1 MDLRGGCRGENG
13 QTRPGA
19 LRGMPRFFRPCWLF
33 FRSFFWFFFRL
44 VFLFA
49 FESFWGA
56 MLGRFGSQNRDKI
69 RCFVRCFFVLIFCSF
84 WGRFGVRFWDVFGAQ
99 IGSTCVYAIFCFLL
113 IFLKFFNVFCV
124 SEGVMFVLFR
134 FFFRFVFGIHFLSF
148 FGSILGSLWEA
159 FESPTRSF
167 QASIF
172 GIDF

>member
-1 MDLRGGCRGENG
+1 M
-13 QTRPGA
+13 
-19 LRGMPRFFRPCWLF
+19 
-33 FRSFFWFFFRL
+33 
-44 VFLFA
+44 FA

-99 IGSTCVYAIFCFLL
+99 IGSTCVYVIFCFLL
-113 IFLKFFNVFCV
+113 IFLRFFNVFCV
-124 SEGVMFVLFR
+124 SEGVILVLFR